1 MSQSS
6 GIDEGREI
14 VREIV
19 RKQGFVSASTL
30 KLIATISEEARR
42 EVEEA
47 LLQKDKRIGSSVL
60 V

>member
-47 LLQKDKRIGSSVL
+47 LLQKDKTIGSSVL